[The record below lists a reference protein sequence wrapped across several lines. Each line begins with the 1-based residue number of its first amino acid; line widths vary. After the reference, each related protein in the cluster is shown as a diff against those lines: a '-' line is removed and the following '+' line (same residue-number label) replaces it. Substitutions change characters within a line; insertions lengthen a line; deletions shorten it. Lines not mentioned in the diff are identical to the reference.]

1 MKLEF
6 IFLNESFVNMVKN
19 VGSDWWGKSSNF
31 LCTRGKKMHWLVD
44 ELVELN
50 ELNGSL
56 GNPSVPVATIM
67 GICQNTNLYLL
78 KFLIYKGQ
86 CRIYLYN

>member
-1 MKLEF
+1 
-6 IFLNESFVNMVKN
+6 
-19 VGSDWWGKSSNF
+19 
-31 LCTRGKKMHWLVD
+31 MHWLVD